1 MNWAWTTLRCAGGT
15 PSIGTCIFPNSA
27 TCSAPAFARSCNQ
40 KKMPQREYLTVEMV
54 AKAASAVVEAIALV
68 PSARK
73 KIYAQTSA
81 TIAYHLRRNQKAR
94 QGHTKNRLQRLAA
107 MGIEVKTLPSC
118 NPYDSS

>member
-1 MNWAWTTLRCAGGT
+1 
-15 PSIGTCIFPNSA
+15 
-27 TCSAPAFARSCNQ
+27 
-40 KKMPQREYLTVEMV
+40 MPQRKYLTVEMV